1 MPLAKGGSK
10 IASADAL
17 LSSVEQFE
25 APLQCLGQK
34 DRRTK
39 ENVRGGRG
47 RRGGG
52 RGGRIIGG
60 YEEEEE

>member
-25 APLQCLGQK
+25 ALLQCLGQK
-34 DRRTK
+34 DRPTK
-39 ENVRGGRG
+39 ENVRGEEGEED
-47 RRGGG
+47 
-52 RGGRIIGG
+52 
-60 YEEEEE
+60 EEEEEEEEE